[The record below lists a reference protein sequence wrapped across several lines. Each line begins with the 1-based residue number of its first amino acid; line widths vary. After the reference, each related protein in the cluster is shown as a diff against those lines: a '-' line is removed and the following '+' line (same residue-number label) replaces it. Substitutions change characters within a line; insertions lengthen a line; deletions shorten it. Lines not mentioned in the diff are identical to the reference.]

1 MLLDVKL
8 KGLANEDLVQGFP
21 GVPATWPRIAGTV
34 ELRVLPQGK
43 DSSRIAPVDVLS
55 VSVALFRTDSIVVPS
70 HRPSV
75 AAQKREKSFL
85 VTRQKEIYRKDLNE
99 PGGTGPVFA
108 LDVPFTLSFPTNK
121 PPTASMSLSKT
132 LESTYNAIVT
142 VEVMSTVTHQPVSTS
157 YQFPVRVKRFDTLRT
172 FGTYKQPIAGEQPSS
187 DHLVSLEWSLPVS
200 AYGPGDTIGISL
212 KAEPNRDWPK
222 SKKVKMKR
230 VSVELVQKTRYMV
243 ALDDPNAPNSNAA
256 SNTNTPNASTNSAP
270 NHHSASNSVASNSS
284 GVPSSSI
291 PHNSNNPQL
300 NVEQHEEFINTRTR
314 VTKVSKDFTS
324 SEQDRRV
331 GMENVLQLDM
341 VVPSAAQ
348 LLEKDSILP
357 KEQPWVGYDGR
368 TAFTNQ
374 SALFN
379 IEFALVFKARLSHAK
394 DIEAE
399 QEITLSQF
407 DHFACTSYMNNLVES
422 AQRLKHLDLRPHPP
436 RAWKEALD
444 TQVRII

>member
-21 GVPATWPRIAGTV
+21 GVPATWPRVAGTV
-34 ELRVLPQGK
+34 ELRVLSQGK
-43 DSSRIAPVDVLS
+43 DSGRVAPVDVLS
-55 VSVALFRTDSIVVPS
+55 VSVALFRTDMIVVPS

-75 AAQKREKSFL
+75 ASQKREKSYL
-85 VTRQKEIYRKDLNE
+85 VTRQKEIYHKSLSNA
-99 PGGTGPVFA
+99 GATGPVYA

-121 PPTASMSLSKT
+121 APTASICLAKT

-142 VEVMSTVTHQPVSTS
+142 VEVMSSVTHQPVSTS
-157 YQFPVRVKRFDTLRT
+157 YQFPIRVKRFDTLRT

-243 ALDDPNAPNSNAA
+243 ALDDPNSQ
-256 SNTNTPNASTNSAP
+256 SNTSSANATPNGTITNSAT
-270 NHHSASNSVASNSS
+270 NHSASNSIASNSS
-284 GVPSSSI
+284 NVPSSSI
-291 PHNSNNPQL
+291 PAHNTSNP
-300 NVEQHEEFINTRTR
+300 EQHEEFINTRTR
-314 VTKVSKDFTS
+314 IAKVSKDFTS
-324 SEQDRRV
+324 SEQDKRV
-331 GMENVLQLDM
+331 GMENSLQLDLQ
-341 VVPSAAQ
+341 VPCAAQ
-348 LLEKDSILP
+348 LLERDSILA
-357 KEQPWVGYDGR
+357 KEQPHVGYDGR

-374 SALFN
+374 SPLFN
-379 IEFALVFKARLSHAK
+379 IEFVLVFKARLSHAK

-407 DHFACTSYMNNLVES
+407 DHFACTAYMNNLVEA

-436 RAWKEALD
+436 RAWTEALD
-444 TQVRII
+444 TQVRIV